1 MFSLTNYL
9 LVLIS
14 FLGLPLGVILY
25 HLTKEEYKLGKK
37 YFKLIKTATL
47 SIILIYLLTI
57 LLTTLIDTISVIF
70 GILLTILGYYLTK
83 KFKIL
88 ELPSLSLML
97 ALNIDKVLFPSLIFI
112 YNLAK
117 GTLENNKKL
126 IIPFFLFI
134 IPFLIISL
142 IEKDLNPYIIYYSI
156 GSLVSLIKDNI

>member
-1 MFSLTNYL
+1 
-9 LVLIS
+9 
-14 FLGLPLGVILY
+14 
-25 HLTKEEYKLGKK
+25 
-37 YFKLIKTATL
+37 
-47 SIILIYLLTI
+47 
-57 LLTTLIDTISVIF
+57 
-70 GILLTILGYYLTK
+70 

>member
-83 KFKIL
+83 KFKI
-88 ELPSLSLML
+88 
-97 ALNIDKVLFPSLIFI
+97 
-112 YNLAK
+112 
-117 GTLENNKKL
+117 
-126 IIPFFLFI
+126 
-134 IPFLIISL
+134 
-142 IEKDLNPYIIYYSI
+142 
-156 GSLVSLIKDNI
+156 